1 MLSKRRKNCDQ
12 TVWMNR
18 LVEIRDSREK
28 HVSCTRSCV
37 VCGSI
42 SPVGGDEESITKFM
56 AIEPAKDQ
64 AEAEDNLSKGYMAII
79 GSLLYML

>member
-1 MLSKRRKNCDQ
+1 
-12 TVWMNR
+12 
-18 LVEIRDSREK
+18 
-28 HVSCTRSCV
+28 
-37 VCGSI
+37 
-42 SPVGGDEESITKFM
+42 M